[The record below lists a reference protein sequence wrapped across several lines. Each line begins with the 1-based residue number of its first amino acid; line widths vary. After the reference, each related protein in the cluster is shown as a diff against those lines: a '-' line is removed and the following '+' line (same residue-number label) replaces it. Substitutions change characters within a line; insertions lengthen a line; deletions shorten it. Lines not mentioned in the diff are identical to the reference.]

1 MQPAH
6 PLKPLVLAL
15 VLASAAVHA
24 APTTDVTAA
33 PEAQPGLVKSSSGPM
48 GLRANDTN
56 RDARTIDLL
65 VEMQQPTAGIQFNER
80 APRRSTEEAL
90 ARPAAAAPARPAAPA
105 AIEAPPTPPS
115 GLFGSGATP
124 TVQPRNVAADT
135 PSRSAEMP
143 GRPSSSKPGSEAPPE
158 LKRWLAWP
166 RQVIEYIRENRTW
179 VAGTTATLLLL
190 GWTASVMFN
199 RRRG

>member
-1 MQPAH
+1 MHHAH
-6 PLKPLVLAL
+6 LLRPLL
-15 VLASAAVHA
+15 LASALTAAAVQA
-24 APTTDVTAA
+24 APTTDITAA
-33 PEAQPGLVKSSSGPM
+33 PEAQPGLVKPSTGPL
-48 GLRANDTN
+48 GVRSNDTH

-80 APRRSTEEAL
+80 SARRSNEEGL
-90 ARPAAAAPARPAAPA
+90 ARPAATAPARPAVPA

-124 TVQPRNVAADT
+124 AVQARSVAVDAH
-135 PSRSAEMP
+135 SRSAEMP
-143 GRPSSSKPGSEAPPE
+143 GRPSPKPGSEAPPE

>member
-1 MQPAH
+1 MRPAQ

-15 VLASAAVHA
+15 VLTTAAVYA

-33 PEAQPGLVKSSSGPM
+33 PEAQPGLVKPSSGPM

-80 APRRSTEEAL
+80 TPRRNTEEAL
-90 ARPAAAAPARPAAPA
+90 ARPAAAAPARPA

-124 TVQPRNVAADT
+124 TVQPRNVAADA

-158 LKRWLAWP
+158 IQRWLAWP